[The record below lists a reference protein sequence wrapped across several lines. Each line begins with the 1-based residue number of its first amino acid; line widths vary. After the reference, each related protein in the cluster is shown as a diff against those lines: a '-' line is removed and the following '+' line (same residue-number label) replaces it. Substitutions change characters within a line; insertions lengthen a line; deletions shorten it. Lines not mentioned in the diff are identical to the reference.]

1 MGDDA
6 PTRDDRFLDLARRL
20 ADGEK
25 VDLDAEVKGLD
36 AELARGF
43 DRLRQVMGFPESPA
57 SDEIRTQ
64 TQEATP
70 RLPPL
75 SQQGAGRRIGRYL
88 LVRKLGEGGM
98 GVVWEAEQDRPRR
111 RVALKVIRGGVHV
124 DEAALRLFQREVQ
137 TLALLQHPGI
147 AVLYESGATED
158 GLHWFAMEL
167 VRGVTLRAW
176 LDRRPAGPVTPA
188 ELRLRLRV
196 FRKVCEAVAYAHQR
210 GVIHRDLKPANVLVP
225 MDESAAP
232 DAVPEIKILDFG
244 LARITESDTGMTSY
258 HTEIGQVRGT
268 LPYMSPEQVRGNP
281 ADIDL
286 RTDVYALGV
295 MLYELVTGKLPLDV
309 TRASLLDAMRVICEE
324 PPRSISVTFSG
335 TRRLDVDV
343 ITIAE
348 KALEKDPARRYQ
360 SAAALGDDVRRW
372 LDDEPILARP
382 PSATYQFRKLVMRHK
397 LPFAFAGAV
406 FVLLAVL
413 AGAMTVQAARIAK
426 ERDRAN
432 QAAQRA
438 EEEAKR
444 ATEEAATAKSVS
456 DFLEGMFKDADPA
469 QSRGATITAKEILDR
484 GAARIQK
491 DLADQPI
498 VQMRLVN
505 TMFRV
510 YDRLSLLD
518 EAKRLVKAAAPLID
532 RYPDRIESADLLDWL
547 VWSDAGKP
555 VAIEMAKRAIR
566 IREHLLPPSDP
577 RIARSYYSLGTAC
590 GANFR
595 LDDEVKAYTAG
606 LARLD
611 AADPDDTELRIWF
624 LAGLATN
631 SNQAGDAQRLLD
643 YSRAGLALRERFYPS
658 NHPERLLGESYLA
671 YGELLLGRTASLR
684 PVLTR
689 VIREGERV
697 WGKDSIFLGWILQTM
712 AELERREG
720 RLEQAKILIERCIR
734 IETSLH
740 IDPVHPAYV
749 ITLALTEEGLGHPE
763 RALRLLESDLQKR
776 RASAGSESPV
786 LLMGLEALRGVL
798 SRSGRTAEAAEVA
811 ARADRIR
818 AAYKLPATAGTLF

>member
-1 MGDDA
+1 MSEDA
-6 PTRDDRFLDLARRL
+6 RARDDRLLDLARRL
-20 ADGEK
+20 ADGEE
-25 VDLDAEVKGLD
+25 VDLGAAVKGLD
-36 AELARGF
+36 PEVARGF
-43 DRLRQVMGFPESPA
+43 EKLRQVMGLPESPA
-57 SDEIRTQ
+57 SDETRTR
-64 TQEATP
+64 TPDATP
-70 RLPPL
+70 RPPPP
-75 SQQGAGRRIGRYL
+75 SQRGAGRRIGRYL

-147 AVLYESGATED
+147 AALFDSGATED

-167 VRGVTLRAW
+167 VQGVTLRAW
-176 LDRRPAGPVTPA
+176 LDRRPEGPVTPA
-188 ELRLRLRV
+188 ELKLRLRV

-225 MDESAAP
+225 AGESTAP
-232 DAVPEIKILDFG
+232 NAVPEIKILDFG
-244 LARITESDTGMTSY
+244 LARITEADTGMTSY
-258 HTEIGQVRGT
+258 HTELGQVRGT

-295 MLYELVTGKLPLDV
+295 MLYEMVTGKLPLDL
-309 TRASLLDAMRVICEE
+309 TRASLMDAMRVICEE
-324 PPRSISVTFSG
+324 PPRSIAGTFSG
-335 TRRLDVDV
+335 TRRLDADV

-360 SAAALGDDVRRW
+360 SAAVLGDDVRRW

-413 AGAMTVQAARIAK
+413 AGAMTVQAARIAR

-484 GAARIQK
+484 GASKIQK

-510 YDRLSLLD
+510 YDRLSLSD
-518 EAKRLVKAAAPLID
+518 EATRLVKAAAPLID
-532 RYPDRIESADLLDWL
+532 RYPDRLESADLLDWL

-555 VAIEMAKRAIR
+555 AAIEMAKRAIR
-566 IREHLLPPSDP
+566 IREQLLSPSDS
-577 RIARSYYSLGTAC
+577 RIARSYYSLGSAY

-595 LDDEVKAYTAG
+595 LDDEAKAYAAG
-606 LARLD
+606 LAHLD
-611 AADPDDTELRIWF
+611 AADRDDTEMRIWF
-624 LAGLATN
+624 LSGLAAN
-631 SNQAGDAQRLLD
+631 SNAAGDAQRLLD
-643 YSRAGLALRERFYPS
+643 YSRAGLALRERFYPP
-658 NHPERLLGESYLA
+658 NHPERILGESYVA
-671 YGELLLGRTASLR
+671 YGEILLGKTANLR

-712 AELERREG
+712 AEFERREG

-734 IETSLH
+734 IEKSHH

-749 ITLALTEEGLGHPE
+749 ITLALTEEGRGHRE
-763 RALRLLESDLQKR
+763 RAVRLLESYLEKR
-776 RASAGSESPV
+776 KASAGSESPV
-786 LLMGLEALRGVL
+786 LLMELEALRGVL
-798 SRSGRTAEAAEVA
+798 SRSGRTAEAAEVSSH
-811 ARADRIR
+811 ADRIR
-818 AAYKLPATAGTLF
+818 AAYQLPATAGTLF